1 MKNKIFIAFGG
12 LLVVVGIG
20 VAFLLGG
27 SSIRGGSSQ
36 SHSLSD
42 HFLPTLL
49 RKVPSFECD
58 SLVGDLAD
66 KIEAGMG
73 LDIVRGEIFWE
84 KESDKPCRIASLTK
98 LMVVLIAMD
107 EVSDGELRFS
117 DIITATKE
125 ASQMGGSQ
133 IYLKEGE
140 GLTLQEL
147 LKSMMIVS
155 ANDAA
160 YSVAQYIGGTA
171 AEFVK
176 KMNNR
181 ASKMGLEHTYF
192 SNPTGLPPNKGEWSN
207 VSSCIDIAQIA
218 LQVIEYPKVM
228 EWAGTDVDYIRN
240 GEFKLHNW
248 NTLLKKCDFVDGLK
262 TGFYRE
268 AGYNIVA
275 TSING
280 DKKIIAIVFGAKSPK
295 VRDRVAKRLIEYR
308 LHSS

>member
-1 MKNKIFIAFGG
+1 MKNKLFIVFSGV
-12 LLVVVGIG
+12 LVIVVGIG
-20 VAFLLGG
+20 VVFLLGG
-27 SSIRGGSSQ
+27 SSIGGNSN
-36 SHSLSD
+36 LSPSA

-73 LDIVRGEIFWE
+73 LDIVSGEIFWE

-181 ASKMGLEHTYF
+181 AAKMGLEHTYF
-192 SNPTGLPPNKGEWSN
+192 SNSTGLPPNKGEWSN
-207 VSSCIDIAQIA
+207 VSSCIDIAQIV

-228 EWAGTDVDYIRN
+228 EWAGTDIDYIRN
-240 GEFKLHNW
+240 GEFKLQNW
-248 NTLLKKCDFVDGLK
+248 NTLIRKCDFVDGLK

-275 TSING
+275 TSISG

-295 VRDRVAKRLIEYR
+295 IRDQVAKCLIEYR

>member
-1 MKNKIFIAFGG
+1 MRKIFILFGG
-12 LLVVVGIG
+12 VLVVVGIG
-20 VAFLLGG
+20 VTFLLCGSSIGG
-27 SSIRGGSSQ
+27 SSRPKNSTSA
-36 SHSLSD
+36 L
-42 HFLPTLL
+42 FLPALL
-49 RKVPSFECD
+49 REVPSFECD
-58 SLVGDLAD
+58 SLVGNLAN

-107 EVSDGELRFS
+107 EVSDGEIKVS
-117 DIITATKE
+117 DIITGTKE

-140 GLTLQEL
+140 KFALQEL

-176 KMNNR
+176 KMNNT
-181 ASKMGLEHTYF
+181 AAKMGLEHTYF
-192 SNPTGLPPNKGEWSN
+192 SNPTGLPPNEGEWPN
-207 VSSCIDIAQIA
+207 VSTCVDMAQIA
-218 LQVIEYPKVM
+218 LQVIKYPKVM
-228 EWAGTDVDYIRN
+228 EWAGTDVDYIRD

-248 NTLLKKCDFVDGLK
+248 NSLIRKCDFVDGLK

-280 DKKIIAIVFGAKSPK
+280 DKKIIAIVFGAKTPK
-295 VRDRVAKRLIEYR
+295 IRDQVAKCLIEYK
-308 LHSS
+308 LHGS